1 MAEIERKKFAA
12 ALTDRLR
19 ELGYSYGKAVEMWP
33 ALNRAMLSRA
43 CNGMELSAANYLL
56 VCEMAGLD
64 PYRFLAREKQVR
76 HTLKSILNQPVTA
89 GVSREAREAG
99 R

>member
-1 MAEIERKKFAA
+1 MAEIERKQFAA
-12 ALTDRLR
+12 ALTDRLLA
-19 ELGYSYGKAVEMWP
+19 LGYSYSKAVEMWP

-64 PYRFLAREKQVR
+64 PYRFLSRERQTR
-76 HTLKSILNQPVTA
+76 HTLKSILNQPVTV
-89 GVSREAREAG
+89 GVSREAG
-99 R
+99 RASR

>member
-1 MAEIERKKFAA
+1 MAEIERKLFAA
-12 ALTDRLR
+12 ALTARLR

-64 PYRFLAREKQVR
+64 PYRFLKREKQTR
-76 HTLKSILNQPVTA
+76 HTLKSILNQTVTA

>member
-1 MAEIERKKFAA
+1 MAEIERKQFAA
-12 ALTDRLR
+12 ALVARLR

-64 PYRFLAREKQVR
+64 PYCFLMREKQVR